1 MQEDSGREVGERRRR
16 SHAPDGVMARR
27 LGGSAARRLG
37 GSAARRLGGSA
48 ARRLGG
54 SAARRLGG
62 SAARRLG
69 GSAAR
74 RLGGSAARRLGG
86 SAARRLGGSAARRLG
101 GSAARRLGGSA
112 ARRTLYPPHPMR
124 MSSAATTR
132 RQCRRHRPRH
142 RQPLRLPT
150 HSAPPAARFRSSW
163 SSSHRSDFRRLTARR
178 ACTHPGKSSHIPLSR
193 TVMHARRRR
202 KHRARDS
209 RVRRVAP
216 RVFVPARQPAD
227 DDGEAGID
235 LRTPVAIARG
245 RDTTA
250 ALADSTTGNM
260 SSRAFIAARRWTLP
274 CAVPSGGCG
283 AESCGTSVSMSPRI
297 RASARENKSATA
309 SVVALSARV
318 AAIIH
323 ATPNTARPAAR
334 KRHVIAGH
342 E

>member
-1 MQEDSGREVGERRRR
+1 MKSTQRDTARGALARAVTALPAQRLQPATRNDETRQRE
-16 SHAPDGVMARR
+16 
-27 LGGSAARRLG
+27 LL
-37 GSAARRLGGSA
+37 
-48 ARRLGG
+48 
-54 SAARRLGG
+54 
-62 SAARRLG
+62 
-69 GSAAR
+69 
-74 RLGGSAARRLGG
+74 
-86 SAARRLGGSAARRLG
+86 
-101 GSAARRLGGSA
+101 
-112 ARRTLYPPHPMR
+112 
-124 MSSAATTR
+124 TTR

-150 HSAPPAARFRSSW
+150 RSAPPASRFRSSW
-163 SSSHRSDFRRLTARR
+163 SSSHRSDSRRLTARR
-178 ACTHPGKSSHIPLSR
+178 ACTHPDKSSHIPPSR

-209 RVRRVAP
+209 PVRRVAP
-216 RVFVPARQPAD
+216 RIFLPARQPAD

-235 LRTPVAIARG
+235 LRTPVAIAAARG

-250 ALADSTTGNM
+250 AIADSTTGNM